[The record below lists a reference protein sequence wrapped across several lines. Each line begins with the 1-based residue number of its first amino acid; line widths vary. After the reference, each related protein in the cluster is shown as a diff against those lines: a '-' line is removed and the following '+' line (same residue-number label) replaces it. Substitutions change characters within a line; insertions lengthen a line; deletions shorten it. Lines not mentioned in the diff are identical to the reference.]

1 MTGKHWKPFFIVKM
15 NWVRLIKFDIWINH
29 HTYIIWDDP
38 NSYYKVQFKVDFFF
52 FFGGWLV
59 WLSFTKHV
67 INYSIYIVTFLASI
81 ETISTIKL
89 YPPKVHLNKS
99 WGWPYYEKNCVQVDL
114 SVAIYS
120 IYLFSSFF
128 SAFIS
133 ARTWKTI

>member
-38 NSYYKVQFKVDFFF
+38 NSYYKVQFKLDFFF

-59 WLSFTKHV
+59 WLSFTKQV
-67 INYSIYIVTFLASI
+67 INYSIYIVTFLAFI
-81 ETISTIKL
+81 ETISTVKL
-89 YPPKVHLNKS
+89 YPPKVHLNMRLTLLWKKLRTS
-99 WGWPYYEKNCVQVDL
+99 W
-114 SVAIYS
+114 
-120 IYLFSSFF
+120 SFCSYIQHISFLILF